1 LKVIKVMRR
10 GIYIG
15 RFQPPHLGHIYAISK
30 VLEEVDEL
38 IIGVGSAQISHTLDN
53 PFTAGERLLML
64 RLALLEHNID
74 LCRVYIIPIPD
85 IEMNHVWVRYVSML
99 VPPFHIAYSNNP
111 LVIRLFK
118 EAGYETKRIPLYDRS
133 RFSGKRIRELMLS
146 NGPWEKLVPKSVAS
160 FIKEIGG
167 VERLKEIAQTDEVV

>member
-1 LKVIKVMRR
+1 MIR

-15 RFQPPHLGHIYAISK
+15 RFQPPHLGHVYAITK
-30 VLEEVDEL
+30 VLDEVNEL

-64 RLALLEHNID
+64 RLALMEYNID
-74 LCRVYIIPIPD
+74 LCKVYIIPIPD
-85 IEMNHVWVRYVSML
+85 IEMNYVWVKYVSML

-111 LVIRLFK
+111 LVLRLFK
-118 EAGYETKRIPLYDRS
+118 EAGYLVKRIPMYDRS
-133 RFSGKRIRELMLS
+133 KYSGKLIRRLMLTG
-146 NGPWEKLVPKSVAS
+146 GPWEKLVPKSVAS

-167 VERLKEIAQTDEVV
+167 VERLREISGSDEVI